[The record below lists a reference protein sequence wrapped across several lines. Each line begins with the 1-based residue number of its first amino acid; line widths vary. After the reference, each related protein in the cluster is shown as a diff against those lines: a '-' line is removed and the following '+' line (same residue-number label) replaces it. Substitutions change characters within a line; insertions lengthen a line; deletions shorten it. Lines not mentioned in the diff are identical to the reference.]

1 MNTQY
6 WLPQSYY
13 PSESSEVYQ
22 SYQHQPQGANAWMQ
36 DIRASNQFEP
46 TFVEQHS
53 HEIKS
58 NFPGFQKGSMR
69 QNHGWDS
76 SSDFILQEGFEGP
89 ASTRSKKSIESH
101 VHECYDNEDSFL
113 LPIAPCNGDVVRYTP
128 EHCYPFPTRGIT
140 ASQPEPRQTQTQ
152 THFQVSL
159 EQHDLVDLSDSLG
172 TLSWS
177 NQSSSTL
184 SPCFSVPADDQ
195 DPFTQ
200 FPVNEAHWEAY
211 ETHRPEQI
219 FSGSLETSQSSHKE
233 SGTDSWLSRNE
244 EASEQLDINLGSEAF
259 GDLTFPTCSPL
270 TQATNSGFDM
280 LFPPRYPAESV
291 EDAMGEF
298 LLSPSEKPVQ
308 RSALIV
314 PIPNNG
320 ASLADTSPPD
330 VELIP
335 QEQVI
340 KNADD
345 LYVPRWIRGQ
355 GKNREAWCGTC
366 DRWFSLKRSAYWYH
380 QNFSHGIHRG
390 GYRYPQ
396 PIEIR
401 RTMMQKAWDGLCGSC
416 ERWIPLGSSN
426 KTDTSWYRH
435 VYKVGLLFRQPL
447 CRCGFAWLT

>member
-6 WLPQSYY
+6 WLPKSYY
-13 PSESSEVYQ
+13 SQESPEVYASYHHQ
-22 SYQHQPQGANAWMQ
+22 SQGADAWMQ
-36 DIRASNQFEP
+36 NVRASNQLGS
-46 TFVEQHS
+46 TFVQQHS
-53 HEIKS
+53 LEPES
-58 NFPGFQKGSMR
+58 DFSGSQNGSMR
-69 QNHGWDS
+69 QAHGWDS
-76 SSDFILQEGFEGP
+76 SSDFMLQQCFEESP
-89 ASTRSKKSIESH
+89 LTTRKTTVESH
-101 VHECYDNEDSFL
+101 GHEFYDNEDSFL
-113 LPIAPCNGDVVRYTP
+113 LPIAPWNGDIAQYTP
-128 EHCYPFPTRGIT
+128 EHCYPFPDRCVVT
-140 ASQPEPRQTQTQ
+140 SQPERWQTQTQ
-152 THFQVSL
+152 SQFQASP

-177 NQSSSTL
+177 GQSSSTL
-184 SPCFSVPADDQ
+184 SPCFSVPGNNQ
-195 DPFTQ
+195 DTFTQ

-211 ETHRPEQI
+211 ETQQPERI
-219 FSGSLETSQSSHKE
+219 FSGSLETSHTVHTGRE
-233 SGTDSWLSRNE
+233 TNSWVYRNE
-244 EASEQLDINLGSEAF
+244 EGSEQFDINLGSEAF
-259 GDLTFPTCSPL
+259 SDFTFPTYSPS
-270 TQATNSGFDM
+270 TQATGSGFDV
-280 LFPPRYPAESV
+280 LQSPRSSAESV
-291 EDAMGEF
+291 EDTMRDS
-298 LLSPSEKPVQ
+298 LLSQSEKLSQ
-308 RSALIV
+308 RSASIV
-314 PIPNNG
+314 PITNDGEPLE
-320 ASLADTSPPD
+320 ATSHPD

-401 RTMMQKAWDGLCGSC
+401 STMMETAWDGLCGSC

-435 VYKVGLLFRQPL
+435 VYKVCFPSTLS
-447 CRCGFAWLT
+447 